1 MACGSDF
8 FLGILAV
15 LFPPLPGKSIP
26 ALNADHIRISN
37 ADNLIHVVWVK
48 RGLCSAD
55 SLINIALC
63 VLGFFPGLLHSWY
76 IILKYPD
83 AYNDYTSVPHGGD
96 AEGGT
101 ITYYYVSHRPSAEGV
116 CQQFQQS
123 ADPAPSSQQNYG
135 TTAPSSSAPHRREGD
150 QSGVAGRPG
159 TKSGSA
165 AQTVPP
171 SYEQAIKGD
180 HKIQSVE

>member
-1 MACGSDF
+1 MLMTLC
-8 FLGILAV
+8 
-15 LFPPLPGKSIP
+15 
-26 ALNADHIRISN
+26 
-37 ADNLIHVVWVK
+37 HVVWVK

-63 VLGFFPGLLHSWY
+63 LLGFFPGLLHSWY
-76 IILKYPD
+76 IIIRYPD
-83 AYNDYTSVPHGGD
+83 PQDDYTSVPHGGD

-101 ITYYYVSHRPSAEGV
+101 ITYYYVSHRPSSEGV
-116 CQQFQQS
+116 GQQFQSS
-123 ADPAPSSQQNYG
+123 ADPARSSRQNYG
-135 TTAPSSSAPHRREGD
+135 TTASSSSTPDRREGD
-150 QSGVAGRPG
+150 RAGVAGQ
-159 TKSGSA
+159 SGSNSASA